1 MQTPKQDK
9 YLAFLQSSN
18 NFLLVKDSMG
28 KAKPCTV
35 PLPDSSFRY
44 GKRLS
49 GDQDN
54 VSTLLTSWTEHKPS
68 NLSQPDKDFRKLNV
82 LSVIEGAYT
91 ASQQRR
97 FRRSS
102 DVRIKTASHRS
113 KCSVPDIVFGD
124 SARPSTPIK
133 AVLGHFYGDQAA
145 EQISGNYTPKSGRRV
160 YSANRS
166 TLGFDKRNK
175 FIKESMKSE
184 QKGLFK
190 LKRFLS
196 TQPRTSTRR

>member
-9 YLAFLQSSN
+9 YLEFLQSRN
-18 NFLLVKDSMG
+18 NFLLVKNRSER
-28 KAKPCTV
+28 ANSAFY
-35 PLPDSSFRY
+35 LPDSSFTY
-44 GKRLS
+44 GKRMS
-49 GDQDN
+49 GDLDN
-54 VSTLLTSWTEHKPS
+54 VGSLLTAWTDHKPS
-68 NLSQPDKDFRKLNV
+68 NLSQPDKDFRKLNA
-82 LSVIEGAYT
+82 LSVKEGAST
-91 ASQQRR
+91 ASEQRR

-102 DVRIKTASHRS
+102 DVRIKTATHRS

-133 AVLGHFYGDQAA
+133 AVLGHFYGNQAA
-145 EQISGNYTPKSGRRV
+145 EQITSNYTPKSGKRV

-175 FIKESMKSE
+175 FIKASMKSD

-190 LKRFLS
+190 LKKFLS